1 MVVRRGAND
10 FGREIGVLRSGLWR
24 GRHPSR
30 DNTGRG
36 ALRPVRMLP
45 SDLASLHDGY
55 PAQMA

>member
-10 FGREIGVLRSGLWR
+10 SGREIGVLRSGLWR
-24 GRHPSR
+24 SWHPSR

-45 SDLASLHDGY
+45 SGLASLHDGY
-55 PAQMA
+55 RA